1 MIVNKPKKKKTIS
14 RYAVLYI
21 IMAVIFGTI
30 FCKLL
35 YLQVYKYDDYKEK
48 ADTSST
54 KFISES
60 APRGLIYDSEGNI
73 LATSEQTYVLT
84 YMQTTESANAIFS
97 TLNKVFKVLS
107 ENGEN
112 FEDNLLLKVNSD
124 GQFYFA
130 FKSDDSDIKE
140 ATELLFKSDRGL
152 KDEVIEELY
161 KDHEGDFTDEQLA
174 NINAKLLEITP
185 EDTFYYLVELY
196 GMYKMLLPEDYT
208 KEEYNA
214 IVAKYKDV
222 DGKTITKDLLEK
234 YSLEDIRKY
243 MVVKDAINLQSYQG
257 YKSVTIANDITKDT
271 AFIFYQMLN
280 ELPGID
286 VDLEPVRYYPYGSL
300 ASSILGY
307 VSSITSTEEEIYE
320 LKGYDASTDLV
331 GAAGIEAAFEEQLKG
346 KDGGTTVKVNS
357 EGRTTEEL
365 FKLESYAGNNI
376 HLTIDKDVQYAAE
389 QALKDTLARV
399 DATVTN
405 KDYGNGRSNATRG
418 SVVAIEVGTGRVLAM
433 ASYPTY
439 DPNDFATGQLS
450 DELYAQYFSP
460 DYEAFAAQHIAKTG
474 ATSTIDEL
482 FPLNE
487 DGTRED
493 TYDLYPKAMFN
504 YSTQALLPP
513 GSVFKPLTA
522 IAGLMEGVITT
533 GSTVN
538 DTGVWQVGNLT
549 QYNFQKKGNGII
561 SVREALMHS
570 SNFFFHNV
578 GYELYLKNGG
588 NSSDEET
595 RVAALDSIAHYAYKF
610 GLGVTE
616 GGNASTGIEIEENF
630 GQTYNFKSWKNRILD
645 TPMYTLVDS
654 LKAGN
659 YNGMFYYAPLNISKN
674 DTDSEALATAKSNL
688 KEQINKALELVGT
701 DAQLTSADEFASQL
715 ISYIKSIMELS
726 DEYKASLE
734 SYNSSRSSKTSI
746 DEQADI
752 IANAIAQYT
761 ISDMSTQIDTYAEI
775 VKDAIGQS
783 MNAFTPLQL
792 ANYVATLASGGTRYK
807 VMLVDKITS
816 PNGEVIEE
824 FEPEVVDTLNI
835 PSEYLQAVKEGMR
848 MVNTYSGNGTAY
860 NSFNSFPI
868 AVCGKTGTADFGSEE
883 NYTVIGR
890 RPYGNY
896 ISFAPMDNP
905 QIAIFSTLYDG
916 NKGSEG
922 ASIHLAIYEAFF
934 KELLE
939 TNYSAYTQ
947 SSGSYQR
954 YVANGLDDNKEN
966 AEESSNTQSAG
977 ENNNAEESN
986 ATENEQ

>member
-35 YLQVYKYDDYKEK
+35 YLQVYKYDEYKEK

-60 APRGLIYDSEGNI
+60 APRGLIYDSEGNV

-130 FKSDDSDIKE
+130 FKSDDSDVKE

-161 KDHEGDFTDEQLA
+161 KDHDGDFTDEQLA

-208 KEEYNA
+208 KEEYDA

-243 MVVKDAINLQSYQG
+243 MVVKDAINIQSYQG

-320 LKGYDASTDLV
+320 LKGYDVSTDLV

-376 HLTIDKDVQYAAE
+376 QLTIDKDVQYAAE
-389 QALKDTLARV
+389 QALTLARV

-533 GSTVN
+533 SSTVN

-549 QYNFQKKGNGII
+549 QYNFQKTGNGII

-824 FEPEVVDTLNI
+824 FEPEVVDTLDI
-835 PSEYLQAVKEGMR
+835 PSGYLQAVKEGMR

-939 TNYSAYTQ
+939 TNYSAYTK
-947 SSGSYQR
+947 SSGSYQK

-977 ENNNAEESN
+977 ENNNPEESN

>member
-1 MIVNKPKKKKTIS
+1 MIVNKPVKKKKIS
-14 RYAVLYI
+14 RYTVLCI
-21 IMAVIFGTI
+21 IMGIIFGVITLR
-30 FCKLL
+30 LL
-35 YLQVYKYDDYKEK
+35 YLQVFSYEEYKEK
-48 ADTSST
+48 ANTTST
-54 KFISES
+54 RFMSES
-60 APRGLIYDSEGNI
+60 APRGEIYDSNGVT

-513 GSVFKPLTA
+513 GSVFKPLIA

-549 QYNFQKKGNGII
+549 QYNIQKTGNGVI

-570 SNFFFHNV
+570 SNFFFYNV

>member
-14 RYAVLYI
+14 RYAVLYM
-21 IMAVIFGTI
+21 IMAVIFGMI
-30 FCKLL
+30 LCKLL

-60 APRGLIYDSEGNI
+60 APRGIIYDSDGNI
-73 LATSEQTYVLT
+73 LATSQQTYVLT

-97 TLNKVFKVLS
+97 TLDKVFKVLS
-107 ENGEN
+107 DNGEN
-112 FEDNLLLKVNSD
+112 FEDDLLLKVNSD

-130 FKSDDSDIKE
+130 FKSDDSDVKE

-152 KDEVIEELY
+152 RDEVIEKLY
-161 KDHEGDFTDEQLA
+161 KNHDGDFTDEELDK
-174 NINAKLLEITP
+174 INAQLLEISP

-196 GMYKMLLPEDYT
+196 AMYKMLLPEDYT
-208 KEEYNA
+208 TEEYDA
-214 IVAKYKDV
+214 IMAKYKGV

-257 YKSVTIANDITKDT
+257 YKSVTIASDITKDT
-271 AFIFYQMLN
+271 AFVFYQMLN

-286 VDLEPVRYYPYGSL
+286 VDLEPVRYYPYNSL

-320 LKGYDASTDLV
+320 LKGYDVSTDLV
-331 GAAGIEAAFEEQLKG
+331 GAAGVEAAFEEQLKG

-399 DATVTN
+399 DANVTN
-405 KDYGNGRSNATRG
+405 IDYGNGSSNATRG

-439 DPNDFATGQLS
+439 NPNDFATGQLS
-450 DELYAQYFSP
+450 NELYKQYFSP
-460 DYEAFAAQHIAKTG
+460 DYEAFAINHIAKTG
-474 ATSTIDEL
+474 ATAKLDEL

-487 DGTRED
+487 HGLRED

-522 IAGLMEGVITT
+522 IAGLMDGVIST
-533 GSTVN
+533 GTTVN
-538 DTGVWQVGNLT
+538 DIGVWQVGNLT
-549 QYNFQKKGNGII
+549 QYNFQKRGNGII

-578 GYELYLKNGG
+578 GYELYLNNGG
-588 NSSDEET
+588 NSNDEET

-610 GLGVTE
+610 GLGVAE

-630 GQTYNFKSWKNRILD
+630 GQTYNFKSWKNRIID
-645 TPMYTLVDS
+645 TPMYTLVES
-654 LKAGN
+654 LQSGS
-659 YNGMFYYAPLNISKN
+659 YNGSFYYAPLNISKN
-674 DTDSEALATAKSNL
+674 ATDTEILANAKAEL

-701 DAQLTSADEFASQL
+701 NAQLTNADDFASKL
-715 ISYIKSIMELS
+715 IGYIKSIMEIS

-734 SYNSSRSSKTSI
+734 NYNSSRSNKTNI

-807 VMLVDKITS
+807 VMLVDQITT
-816 PNGEVIEE
+816 PDGELVEK
-824 FEPEVVDTLNI
+824 FEPEVVDKLDI
-835 PSEYLQAVKEGMR
+835 PGEYLQAVKEGMR

-860 NSFNSFPI
+860 NSFNSFP
-868 AVCGKTGTADFGSEE
+868 VVVSGKTGTADLGSEE
-883 NYTVIGR
+883 NYTVTGR

-896 ISFAPMDNP
+896 ISFAPAENP

-922 ASIHLAIYEAFF
+922 ATIHLAIYEAFF

-939 TNYSAYTQ
+939 NNHSDYTKR
-947 SSGSYQR
+947 SESYQK
-954 YVANGLDDNKEN
+954 YVANGLEDNKEN
-966 AEESSNTQSAG
+966 ADNSDNDKSEE
-977 ENNNAEESN
+977 ENNNSEEN
-986 ATENEQ
+986 TTTENTQ